1 MLGVM
6 TAHLFKR
13 SKIYSSRRGDGLLT
27 PSQDPACLI
36 GAALPSP
43 GAESRMSWHFQGY
56 LMSLDGICFP
66 SETKL
71 RKIRFPLVN
80 SSSSSTTC
88 SSNKEQSL
96 QCNQHQPKKKCQ
108 HVELEHSHTTDDAQ
122 RLTVTPQVLFLLC

>member
-1 MLGVM
+1 M

-36 GAALPSP
+36 GATLPSP
-43 GAESRMSWHFQGY
+43 GAESRTSWHFQGY

-96 QCNQHQPKKKCQ
+96 QRNQHQPKKEMPTRQ
-108 HVELEHSHTTDDAQ
+108 TGTF
-122 RLTVTPQVLFLLC
+122 PYN